1 MNKKLTEYP
10 KVDEVI
16 YILLSNMQ
24 DILGSKLIG
33 LYLDGSLVLGDFDP
47 KVSDIDLTAILENDL
62 DDQEFE
68 LLKKKHEELV
78 NNTPEWDDRIEV
90 CYISKEALNSVRT
103 KIMPIVNISP
113 GEPFHRT
120 ETQKEWLMN
129 WYLIREKSITIFG
142 SDPNE
147 VIDPISKDEF
157 IQNVKAHT
165 EAWGDGV
172 KNMKSK
178 YAQAYAILT
187 ICRALYAYKNGDQ
200 VSKKQAAEWTI
211 KELPEYKSLIQNALL
226 WRDNEKKNKQEDMEN
241 YPNTEKFVNYVKNLI
256 LTS

>member
-1 MNKKLTEYP
+1 MNKKLTDYP

-16 YILLSNMQ
+16 NILLSNMQ
-24 DILGSKLIG
+24 DVLGSKLIG

-47 KVSDIDLTAILENDL
+47 NISDIDLTAILENDL
-62 DDQEFE
+62 NDQEFD
-68 LLKKKHEELV
+68 LLKMKHEELV
-78 NNTPEWDDRIEV
+78 NHFPEWDDRIEV

-103 KIMPIVNISP
+103 KLMPIVNISP
-113 GEPFHRT
+113 GEPFDRT
-120 ETQKEWLMN
+120 KTQKEWLMN

-142 SDPNE
+142 PDPKE

-165 EAWGDGV
+165 EAWGDWV

-187 ICRALYAYKNGDQ
+187 MCRALYACKNGDQ
-200 VSKKQAAEWTI
+200 VSKINAAEWTI
-211 KELPEYKSLIQNALL
+211 KELPEYKSLIQNALV
-226 WRDNEKKNKQEDMEN
+226 WRENEKKNKEEDWEN
-241 YPNTEKFVNYVKNLI
+241 YPNTEKFVNFVKNLVI
-256 LTS
+256 TS